1 MSNVRG
7 VPAQEL
13 LENQAPEVLY
23 NLNEQTGVKT
33 PIERKE
39 PVAEVVEEK
48 PRRRKK
54 AEPVEEV
61 TDEPA
66 AAEGEGE

>member
-7 VPAQEL
+7 VPAQDL

-33 PIERKE
+33 PIERE
-39 PVAEVVEEK
+39 QPVAEVVEEK
-48 PRRRKK
+48 PRRRRK

-61 TDEPA
+61 TDV